1 MRRVYSKGFA
11 VTCALEFLAA
21 IVAIV
26 LTVNY
31 RLENKRRDSKYGTPH
46 PNATV
51 DTSEL
56 ADQVRA
62 YAMSIILQRR
72 GLTVE
77 VGSGLPLRTLTEF
90 DEAGDDGHDENDLIH
105 FRDDISGCCTSVSY
119 CKTILLL
126 RLRYLQKCL
135 CAASAYA
142 FLQQDTSR
150 SMDV

>member
-1 MRRVYSKGFA
+1 M
-11 VTCALEFLAA
+11 TCALEFLAA

-26 LTVNY
+26 LTINY

-62 YAMSIILQRR
+62 YAMNIILQRR

-90 DEAGDDGHDENDLIH
+90 DEAGDDCHDENDLIH
-105 FRDDISGCCTSVSY
+105 YRDDISGCCTSVSY
-119 CKTILLL
+119 CKAILLL
-126 RLRYLQKCL
+126 RLRIPSVR
-135 CAASAYA
+135 AADRCDSAGAQTMFASLLSRPPWSAY
-142 FLQQDTSR
+142 
-150 SMDV
+150 

>member
-1 MRRVYSKGFA
+1 M
-11 VTCALEFLAA
+11 TCALEFLAA

-26 LTVNY
+26 LTINY
-31 RLENKRRDSKYGTPH
+31 RLENKRRDSKHGTPH

-62 YAMSIILQRR
+62 YAMNIILQRR

-77 VGSGLPLRTLTEF
+77 IGSGLPLRTLTEF
-90 DEAGDDGHDENDLIH
+90 DEAGDDCHDENDLIH

-126 RLRYLQKCL
+126 RPRIPSVRTGDRCD
-135 CAASAYA
+135 SAGA
-142 FLQQDTSR
+142 
-150 SMDV
+150 

>member
-1 MRRVYSKGFA
+1 MQRVYSKSFA

-26 LTVNY
+26 LTINY

-62 YAMSIILQRR
+62 YAMNIIL
-72 GLTVE
+72 
-77 VGSGLPLRTLTEF
+77 
-90 DEAGDDGHDENDLIH
+90 
-105 FRDDISGCCTSVSY
+105 
-119 CKTILLL
+119 
-126 RLRYLQKCL
+126 
-135 CAASAYA
+135 
-142 FLQQDTSR
+142 
-150 SMDV
+150 